1 MRSGTARATQ
11 EVAMFASYITEELAR
26 QHIAELIAE
35 ADQARLAA
43 HARRATVRASLARMI
58 TRSADDRRTPC
69 ATAPA
74 GLVLGEADHA
84 AVHLGR
90 RRRAGAAPSPR
101 PAAAARQAV
110 LRTAGPAWGDWTLS
124 RRTWKTL

>member
-1 MRSGTARATQ
+1 
-11 EVAMFASYITEELAR
+11 MFASYITEELAR